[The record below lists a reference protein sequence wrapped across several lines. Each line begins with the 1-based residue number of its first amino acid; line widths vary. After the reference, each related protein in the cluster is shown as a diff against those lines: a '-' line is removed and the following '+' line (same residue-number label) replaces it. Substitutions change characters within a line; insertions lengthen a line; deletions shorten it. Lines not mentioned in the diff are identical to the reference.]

1 MAVVSSYCEASCLV
15 RQRAR
20 PTPTVA
26 SMFSGMMGTLL
37 GPPLLKRRKE
47 WATVGQHAPNYPG
60 YTRATMVRTMGNSTE
75 KCSQSPK
82 PVPSSDCGL
91 QLAHMKLESVVIA
104 FQHSAVNTSLLLAH
118 TARQTTRVR
127 FG

>member
-26 SMFSGMMGTLL
+26 SYSFGKMGTLL
-37 GPPLLKRRKE
+37 GPPLPKGRKD

-60 YTRATMVRTMGNSTE
+60 YTRATMVRTMGFDTE
-75 KCSQSPK
+75 
-82 PVPSSDCGL
+82 
-91 QLAHMKLESVVIA
+91 
-104 FQHSAVNTSLLLAH
+104 
-118 TARQTTRVR
+118 R
-127 FG
+127 

>member
-26 SMFSGMMGTLL
+26 SMSSGMVGTLL
-37 GPPLLKRRKE
+37 GPPLLKGRKD

-60 YTRATMVRTMGNSTE
+60 YTRATMVRTMGINTE
-75 KCSQSPK
+75 
-82 PVPSSDCGL
+82 
-91 QLAHMKLESVVIA
+91 
-104 FQHSAVNTSLLLAH
+104 
-118 TARQTTRVR
+118 R
-127 FG
+127 

>member
-26 SMFSGMMGTLL
+26 SLPSGVMGTLL
-37 GPPLLKRRKE
+37 GPPLLKGRKE

-60 YTRATMVRTMGNSTE
+60 YTRATMVRTMGSDTE
-75 KCSQSPK
+75 
-82 PVPSSDCGL
+82 
-91 QLAHMKLESVVIA
+91 
-104 FQHSAVNTSLLLAH
+104 
-118 TARQTTRVR
+118 R
-127 FG
+127 

>member
-26 SMFSGMMGTLL
+26 SCSFGKMGTLL

-60 YTRATMVRTMGNSTE
+60 YTRATMVRTMGIDTE
-75 KCSQSPK
+75 
-82 PVPSSDCGL
+82 
-91 QLAHMKLESVVIA
+91 
-104 FQHSAVNTSLLLAH
+104 
-118 TARQTTRVR
+118 R
-127 FG
+127 